1 MVCLPVVALDKK
13 FILMHYKA
21 KPYLSVVIFNTGHSS
36 VGIDL
41 RLHGFSH
48 AYGIPEHADSLQL
61 KDTRYS
67 QI

>member
-1 MVCLPVVALDKK
+1 MVCLSSVALDSD
-13 FILMHYKA
+13 FSLAH
-21 KPYLSVVIFNTGHSS
+21 PYINVIIFNTGHSS

-61 KDTRYS
+61 KDTRYN
-67 QI
+67 QD